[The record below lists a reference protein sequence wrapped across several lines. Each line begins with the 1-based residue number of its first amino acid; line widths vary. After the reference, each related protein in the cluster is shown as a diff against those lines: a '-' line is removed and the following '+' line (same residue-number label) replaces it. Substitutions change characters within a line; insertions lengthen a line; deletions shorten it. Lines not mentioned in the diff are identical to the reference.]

1 MRKMIVSDFDN
12 TLYHKGVIDKKDIE
26 KIKHFRLEGN
36 IFVIATGSSYTSFKR
51 KIEGFNLEYDYLIVN
66 HGTGVYKEDKLI
78 YDEKLDEDI
87 LLELI
92 NRYDLSKKENYTVIK
107 NTRGNF
113 FSTSKKGLVSP
124 DEKDIAKVHI
134 EFDKDNYE
142 KEVSYLKNKYKDR
155 LNIYEILSNYDIE
168 LISSKTSKLKMIE
181 DIIEKEKID
190 VKNVYTIGDGNSDY
204 EMIKKYNGY
213 AVENAIKRVK
223 KVAVK
228 TVLSVGELIDDAL
241 KEKL

>member
-1 MRKMIVSDFDN
+1 MRKMIISDFDN

-26 KIKHFRLEGN
+26 KIKHFRLDGN

-113 FSTSKKGLVSP
+113 FSTSKKGLVP
-124 DEKDIAKVHI
+124 PEEKDIAKVHI

-168 LISSKTSKLKMIE
+168 LISNKTSKLKKIE

-213 AVENAIKRVK
+213 AVGNAIKRVK

-228 TVLSVGELIDDAL
+228 TVLSVGELIDDAI
-241 KEKL
+241 